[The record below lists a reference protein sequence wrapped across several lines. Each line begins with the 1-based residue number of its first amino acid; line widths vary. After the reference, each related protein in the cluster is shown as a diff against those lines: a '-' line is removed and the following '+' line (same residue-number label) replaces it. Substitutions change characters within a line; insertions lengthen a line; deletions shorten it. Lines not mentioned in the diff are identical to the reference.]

1 MSLTT
6 DAPQGPVKI
15 EDRGKVLRFPAP
27 PNTVKGS
34 WPSLGR
40 YGLAALTAAVLVLAI
55 IAGLWGLSGRN
66 PVPYKTATIARGDI
80 VKTVKAPGAVNP
92 VLTAA
97 VGSYL
102 SGVVRDLY
110 CDDNTPVKAGQVC
123 AKIDPR
129 SYQATLDQ
137 YSSQLSR
144 DQAILE
150 KDRTDLGRYPRRSGT
165 SSSLGQQAQDRSYL
179 VARDAATV
187 KLDQALVESAA
198 LNLSN
203 TDIASPID
211 GTVMSRNVIVGQTV
225 AAGSQLPLF
234 LIAADLNHIQVDTST
249 AESDIG
255 GVAVGEKASFTVLA
269 FPRRAFHGVVTQ
281 VRRSP
286 QKVQNVVSYD
296 VIISAE
302 NNDLTLIPGM
312 TVSTQI
318 VIDQRSDVLRAPDNA
333 LNYTPDGRS
342 GGAAAG
348 APPAGHKQVWVLRNG
363 APLAVPVV
371 TGLDDGAYTEILQ
384 GDLQPGERV
393 ILAEN
398 GG

>member
-6 DAPQGPVKI
+6 DAPQGPLKI
-15 EDRGKVLRFPAP
+15 EDRGKVLRFPVP
-27 PNTVKGS
+27 PNTVKGN
-34 WPSLGR
+34 WPTLAR
-40 YGLAALTAAVLVLAI
+40 YGLSGMAGAVLVLTV
-55 IAGLWGLSGRN
+55 IAGVWGLNGRN
-66 PVPYKTATIARGDI
+66 PAPYKTATIARGDV
-80 VKTVKAPGAVNP
+80 VKTVKAPGTINP
-92 VLTAA
+92 VRSTA

-102 SGVVRDLY
+102 TGVVRDLY
-110 CDDNTPVKAGQVC
+110 CDDNTSVKAGQVC

-137 YSSQLSR
+137 YSGQLSR
-144 DQAILE
+144 DQVILE
-150 KDRTDLGRYPRRSGT
+150 KDRMDLGRYPRRSGT
-165 SSSLGQQAQDRSYL
+165 NSSLGQQARDRSYL

-203 TDIASPID
+203 TDIASPVD

-225 AAGSQLPLF
+225 AAGSQMPLF
-234 LIAADLNHIQVDTST
+234 LVAADLKHIQVDTST

-255 GVAVGEKASFTVLA
+255 DVTVGEKASFTVLA
-269 FPRRAFHGVVTQ
+269 FPQRVFHGVVTQ

-286 QKVQNVVSYD
+286 QKLQNVVSYD

-302 NNDLTLIPGM
+302 NNDLTLTPGM
-312 TVSTQI
+312 TVSAQI
-318 VIDQRSDVLRAPDNA
+318 VIDRRSAVLRAPDNA

-342 GGAAAG
+342 EGAAAG

-363 APLAVPVV
+363 APVAVPVV
-371 TGLDDGAYTEILQ
+371 TGLDDGTYSEILH
-384 GDLQPGERV
+384 GDLQPGDRV